1 MWELFLSIA
10 IVFVLL
16 EIFVP
21 SLFFI
26 NFALSGVACA
36 IISLFTNSIPILT
49 ISFVIF
55 GFIFLFTIR
64 PVFLK
69 LKAQNTQ
76 KTGMEE
82 KYIGQ
87 VATAIEDIDNNKGAI
102 GIYDERW
109 EARCAQPVQ
118 KGEKVTIKSAQGLVF
133 YVEKSN

>member
-10 IVFVLL
+10 IIFVLL

-26 NFALSGVACA
+26 NFALSGIACA
-36 IISLFTNSIPILT
+36 VISLFSKNIPVLV

-64 PVFLK
+64 PIFLK

-82 KYIGQ
+82 KYVGQ
-87 VATAIEDIDNNKGAI
+87 IATVIEDINADNGAI
-102 GIYDERW
+102 TIYDERW
-109 EARCAQPVQ
+109 QARSNEPIS
-118 KGEKVTIKSAQGLVF
+118 KGEKVRILSHQGLIF
-133 YVEKSN
+133 QVEKI